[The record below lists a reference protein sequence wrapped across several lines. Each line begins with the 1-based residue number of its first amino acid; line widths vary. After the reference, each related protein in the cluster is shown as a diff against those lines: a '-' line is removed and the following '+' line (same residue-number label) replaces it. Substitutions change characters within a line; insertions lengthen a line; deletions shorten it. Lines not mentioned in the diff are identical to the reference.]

1 VSDTNRIERIVLDGN
16 SLGRRTPQIEHD
28 RQVAIFDLLENNIF
42 APAGCDGG
50 PYALELALADDRL
63 VFNVSHHDGK
73 SLTSFALPLR
83 SFTRLIRDYLMI
95 LDSYHE
101 AIRSASPSR
110 IEAIDMGRRGLHN
123 EAAELLCERLAEKVM
138 LDLDTGRRL
147 FTLICALH
155 VR

>member
-1 VSDTNRIERIVLDGN
+1 VSDTNRIERIVLDGD

-28 RQVAIFDLLENNIF
+28 RQVAIFDLLENNVF

-50 PYALELALADDRL
+50 PYALNLALADDRL

>member
-1 VSDTNRIERIVLDGN
+1 MSDTNRIERIVLDGD

-28 RQVAIFDLLENNIF
+28 RQVAIFDLLENNVF

-50 PYALELALADDRL
+50 PYALNLALADDRL

>member
-1 VSDTNRIERIVLDGN
+1 MSDNDRIAKIELDGI
-16 SLGRRTPQIEHD
+16 SLGRRSPQIEHD
-28 RQVAIFDLLENNIF
+28 RQVAIFDLLENNVF
-42 APAGCDGG
+42 GPAGCDGG
-50 PYALELALADDRL
+50 PYALDLALAEDRL
-63 VFNVSHHDGK
+63 VFNVSRPNGQA
-73 SLTSFALPLR
+73 LTSFALPLR
-83 SFTRLIRDYLMI
+83 SFTRLIRDYLLI
-95 LDSYHE
+95 LDSYHQ

-123 EAAELLCERLAEKVM
+123 EAAELLSGRLADKVT